1 MLSGYSLEMDTKR
14 PDPQSRKRWDDARHR
29 HWHGAAA
36 TSQTSEREAA
46 AETARSDE
54 AGKADDATE
63 AGETAEGAEAAETRD
78 SLAHEG
84 RVTRWEQATGRTW
97 NREHGTGGQS

>member
-1 MLSGYSLEMDTKR
+1 MDTTR
-14 PDPQSRKRWDDARHR
+14 PDPQSRRRWDDARHR

-36 TSQTSEREAA
+36 TSETSEREAA
-46 AETARSDE
+46 AETA
-54 AGKADDATE
+54 E
-63 AGETAEGAEAAETRD
+63 AGEAAEAAEGADAEETRD

-97 NREHGTGGQS
+97 DRGHGTGGQS